1 MKQVSWAL
9 LYGSIALLASACG
22 SSQRSHHGSQGHW
35 DTRSESTAER
45 SPVSPESPSGQA
57 AGIELEGA
65 RSTSLRNPNDG
76 TLRNGVLLPLDA
88 YGLRSKHARGDA
100 ARYGTVEVV
109 RALLAAARRVQDE
122 LGGVGVTIHDLS
134 YEGGG
139 PIPRHGSHQSGR
151 DVDVLFY
158 QLGPDGEPIQ
168 SVGAFFDP
176 RGEGVDFRTLADPSD
191 DVQLRIDLPRTW
203 LFVQTLIE
211 DRNAALQRI
220 FVAEH
225 IRALLLDHARATG
238 APASTIARF
247 EEMTC
252 QPQYPH
258 DDHFHFRFFCSAE
271 DIEAGCRD
279 SEPIY
284 PWRRKELVEQG
295 VEPLPLLP
303 KRPGTTS
310 DIVTHDEARKAAG
323 PMHSEPERW
332 LDRRKAWLRKPS
344 PGRPYCP

>member
-1 MKQVSWAL
+1 MKHVLCAL
-9 LYGSIALLASACG
+9 LCGSIALLASACG
-22 SSQRSHHGSQGHW
+22 SSRRPHDRSNHHLHASGEPTAQG
-35 DTRSESTAER
+35 
-45 SPVSPESPSGQA
+45 SPVIPQSPRRQTEVIASERPP
-57 AGIELEGA
+57 
-65 RSTSLRNPNDG
+65 STSLRNPNDG
-76 TLRNGVLLPLDA
+76 ALRNGVLLPLDA
-88 YGLRSKHARGDA
+88 YGLRSNHARGDE
-100 ARYGTVEVV
+100 ARHGTTEVV

-122 LGGVGVTIHDLS
+122 LGGLGVTIHDLS

-158 QLGPDGEPIQ
+158 QLGPDGEPVQ

-176 RGEGVDFRTLADPSD
+176 KGEGVDFRTLADPSD
-191 DVQLRIDLPRTW
+191 DVSLRIDLPRTW

-211 DRNAALQRI
+211 DRDAALQRI

-225 IRALLLDHARATG
+225 IRALLLEHARATG
-238 APASTIARF
+238 APAHAIARF

-252 QPQYPH
+252 QPKYPH

-279 SEPIY
+279 SDPIY
-284 PWRRKELVEQG
+284 PWRRKELAEHG

-310 DIVTHDEARKAAG
+310 DIVTHEEARRAAG

-332 LDRRKAWLRKPS
+332 LDRRKAWLHKPS